1 MADTALNILQ
11 MNLENITNISKY
23 NRLPDNKTNIF
34 HGNENLDEILDGIVT
49 ELYETK
55 FLNEKPFSLS
65 NVFVFEYMFRY
76 FYNEQNLLIHYLL
89 LGENP
94 TYRQPED
101 NKRYSLD
108 RKKIEWLLEKRV
120 IKLNFIKWYQQFIDR
135 NKKLKNELEQI
146 HTKIETDTILKTK
159 AALNKANK
167 KTAKARE
174 EKNET
179 YVKKFNINNLIKEK
193 NGSEII
199 FDKLKLETNTVSG
212 SNQLSNYYENFI
224 LGIKLLL
231 LKKYNLPEFLHLIKD
246 KNNNRIKKTVAKL
259 LKLVEDYNKILEQVD
274 IDISKIDIKPR
285 QRIQI
290 LNKNKKNNSVET
302 ILSKFS
308 NNFIIGPNYYFYLLF
323 YNSLFNSNLLKSI
336 ETRYEFNFSKQLV
349 FNKKVNLLISGF
361 DPIKNK
367 NIDVDNKNK
376 IAITEY
382 GINAYYIQENT
393 NKDEDTVLSLY
404 NFFNY
409 NSKLINNLKKEEL
422 DLLKRTYGALDL
434 VKKDIFK
441 NKKLVRTEYVIKN
454 LENLIKIKKDLKNN
468 FTIEINNNI
477 YIFKKYEKKP
487 YLYSCIRN
495 SSNKSSYNNSV
506 DIILGQ
512 FFINNNKLEFIHI
525 HQENIYEV
533 FIFLVVASIFIMK
546 K

>member
-454 LENLIKIKKDLKNN
+454 LEYLIKIKKDLKNN

-477 YIFKKYEKKP
+477 YSFKKYEKKP

>member
-1 MADTALNILQ
+1 MDDTALNILQ
-11 MNLENITNISKY
+11 MNLENSTNISKY
-23 NRLPDNKTNIF
+23 NSLPYNNKYNF
-34 HGNENLDEILDGIVT
+34 HSNQNLDQILDEIVT
-49 ELYETK
+49 ELYDTK
-55 FLNEKPFSLS
+55 FLNDKPFSLS
-65 NVFVFEYMFRY
+65 KVFVFEYMFRY

-89 LGENP
+89 LGEDP

-108 RKKIEWLLEKRV
+108 RKKIEMLLEKRV

-135 NKKLKNELEQI
+135 NEELKNEISDKFKNIDKLINE
-146 HTKIETDTILKTK
+146 KT
-159 AALNKANK
+159 
-167 KTAKARE
+167 
-174 EKNET
+174 
-179 YVKKFNINNLIKEK
+179 
-193 NGSEII
+193 GSRII
-199 FDKLKLETNTVSG
+199 FDKLNLTNTI
-212 SNQLSNYYENFI
+212 SNTNKLSIYYKNFI

-231 LKKYNLPEFLHLIKD
+231 LKKYNLSKFLNLFKEE
-246 KNNNRIKKTVAKL
+246 NNTRIKKTVAKL

-274 IDISKIDIKPR
+274 IDTSKIDIKPR

-290 LNKNKKNNSVET
+290 LNKNKKNNSIET
-302 ILSKFS
+302 ILTKFS

-323 YNSLFNSNLLKSI
+323 YNSLFDSNLLKSI
-336 ETRYEFNFSKQLV
+336 ETKYEFNFSKQLV

-367 NIDVDNKNK
+367 NIDVSNKNK
-376 IAITEY
+376 TAVTEY
-382 GINAYYIQENT
+382 GINAYYVQENT

-409 NSKLINNLKKEEL
+409 NNKLINNLKKEEL

-454 LENLIKIKKDLKNN
+454 LEYLIKIKKDLRNN

-477 YIFKKYEKKP
+477 YSFKKYEKKP
-487 YLYSCIRN
+487 NLYLCIRN

-506 DIILGQ
+506 DILLGQ
-512 FFINNNKLEFIHI
+512 FFINNNKLQFIHI